1 MGNLIYLTSLIVKK
15 LFGRRRQSSRTIFI
29 VTFLLTSVVLALLD
43 VVGISKLTTTSID
56 DDDHHND
63 SDEINKEVELNIIY
77 QIMNQRIQEVCKKV
91 KTTRPVF
98 VRNRNAKV
106 PFSFWLKNWTRSSS
120 GKYLV
125 YFHKVC

>member
-15 LFGRRRQSSRTIFI
+15 LFGRRRQSARTIFI

-43 VVGISKLTTTSID
+43 VVRISKTTTSID
-56 DDDHHND
+56 DDDHHNG
-63 SDEINKEVELNIIY
+63 SGEINKEVELNIIY
-77 QIMNQRIQEVCKKV
+77 QIRNQRIQEVCKKV

-106 PFSFWLKNWTRSSS
+106 PLSFWLENWARSSS